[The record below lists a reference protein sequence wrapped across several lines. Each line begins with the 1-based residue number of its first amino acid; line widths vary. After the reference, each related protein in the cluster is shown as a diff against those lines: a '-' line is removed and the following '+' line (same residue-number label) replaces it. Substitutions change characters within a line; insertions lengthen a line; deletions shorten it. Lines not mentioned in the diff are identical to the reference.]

1 MKVAVYSYRAFD
13 EGLYFE
19 KIAKELGMELVLCPD
34 APDME
39 NAALAEGCDYLSVI
53 TTKIDAAL
61 VERFHDLGVK
71 MISTR
76 TIGYDHIDLKKAK
89 ELGVKISNATYSPNS
104 VADYALML
112 MLMTTRRM
120 KMIMNKAAIQDFS
133 LPGNIG
139 KELPDMTV
147 GIVGT
152 GRIGETLIRHLSG
165 FGCKILAYDLYEKDS
180 VKQFATYVPLDTLY
194 RESDIISLHIPASEK
209 DYHMISGEVMD
220 TMKDGV
226 ILINT
231 ARGSLI
237 DSRALIDH
245 IESGKIGAA
254 GLDVVENEFGMYYYD
269 KKTDVMDNRE
279 LAILKSFHNVVVTP
293 HMAFYTN
300 EAIRDMVYSSLK
312 SYRLEADGEKNPW
325 LIQ

>member
-1 MKVAVYSYRAFD
+1 
-13 EGLYFE
+13 
-19 KIAKELGMELVLCPD
+19 
-34 APDME
+34 
-39 NAALAEGCDYLSVI
+39 
-53 TTKIDAAL
+53 
-61 VERFHDLGVK
+61 
-71 MISTR
+71 
-76 TIGYDHIDLKKAK
+76 
-89 ELGVKISNATYSPNS
+89 
-104 VADYALML
+104 
-112 MLMTTRRM
+112 
-120 KMIMNKAAIQDFS
+120 
-133 LPGNIG
+133 
-139 KELPDMTV
+139 
-147 GIVGT
+147 
-152 GRIGETLIRHLSG
+152 
-165 FGCKILAYDLYEKDS
+165 
-180 VKQFATYVPLDTLY
+180 
-194 RESDIISLHIPASEK
+194 
-209 DYHMISGEVMD
+209 MISGEVMD

-312 SYRLEADGEKNPW
+312 SCRLEADGKKNPW
-325 LIQ
+325 LIG